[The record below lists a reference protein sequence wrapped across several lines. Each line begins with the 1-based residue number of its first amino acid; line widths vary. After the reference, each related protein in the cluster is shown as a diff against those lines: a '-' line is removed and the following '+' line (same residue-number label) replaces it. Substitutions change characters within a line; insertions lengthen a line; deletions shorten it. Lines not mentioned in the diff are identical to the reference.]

1 MSLLGCPEG
10 YLGSMDEISP
20 LSRPVATGEIN
31 PRIPNG
37 SRVDHEPSRTPD
49 RSHPCGNTFFSSR
62 FKVNPSLGMANHP
75 WSLTWFPRKV
85 TVPGPTLR
93 EESHHFFK
101 GHVSSCQD
109 GWVWPIKQIPLKRKA
124 PWSLAADD
132 ANEMDFMLFE
142 NTSISQIFVEENQE
156 KQSHVDKFFGKPG
169 GGSDFNSQY
178 KEIPNLE
185 TQAPSRQM

>member
-1 MSLLGCPEG
+1 
-10 YLGSMDEISP
+10 MDEISP

-142 NTSISQIFVEENQE
+142 THPFRRFLLRKTRKNNPMWISFLENRGGGLTSILSTRRFRTW
-156 KQSHVDKFFGKPG
+156 KPRLPAVRCKG
-169 GGSDFNSQY
+169 
-178 KEIPNLE
+178 
-185 TQAPSRQM
+185 A